1 MFKKICLGF
10 IFVFSLIFSSF
21 AQESAQ
27 YTNDLVQYNRAVK
40 LYQDNQY
47 KAAQKLFRE
56 VKKTD
61 ISTGVEA
68 DCAYYIANCAVRL
81 NQANADELMQ
91 DFVRNYP
98 TSTKRNSAYKSVADY
113 YFSNGDYSYARKWF
127 AEVDQNSLSQTE
139 LQEFYF
145 NNGYAAFK
153 TGQKEEAKKYF
164 NRVRDSKEYGSQAK
178 YYLGFIAYEGD
189 DYEEANQMFE
199 EVKTEGRNNKNLSYF
214 QSDMN
219 FKLGKFEQAI
229 ALAKE
234 QLDRSN
240 RQERSELNKIIGESY
255 FNLEEYE
262 AAIPYLKEYQ
272 GKNGKW
278 NNTDY
283 YQLGYA
289 YYKQGEYQN
298 AVSEFNKIIGG
309 QNFVAQ
315 NAYYHLAQSYIKLDQ
330 KQQALNAFKNAAEMS
345 FDEKIQEDAA
355 LNYSKLSYEIG
366 NNYKSIPEVLTDFLN
381 DYPNSKEKETISA
394 LLVDSYITS
403 KNYKKAMDLL
413 EGSKAYE
420 DKIVYQKVAYYRGV
434 ELYND
439 GKYQEASALFN
450 KSLSERNN
458 QTFTAKATYW
468 KAETAYNL
476 EEYQDALIGYKE
488 FKGMSAAKSTSEFK
502 NIDYNIGYTYFK
514 KRDYSNAISH
524 FKAYTSKNN
533 EQQKAQLNDAYLRL
547 GDSYFATSDYW
558 TAMESYN
565 EAIKMEGI
573 DSDYAYFQKAIS
585 YGFVDKN
592 DRKIDDLKSFLSRYS
607 KSIYRDDA
615 LYELGNTYVAEEQ
628 TDKAISAYQDLID
641 NVPMSSFVSKALLK
655 QGLIYYNNDQGNKA
669 LDKFRK
675 VVADYPNTEEA
686 NQAVKTARGIYVDLG
701 RTDEYAAWVKQL
713 DFVEVADSDID
724 NATFEAAEQKFI
736 NSENEAAKKGFKKYL
751 KDFPNGLHALPA
763 HFYLAQLQYK
773 NGDKTDAIPHYRYA
787 IEQPRSE
794 FTEQALARLSQILL
808 EKENYQE
815 AIPVLKRLESEADFP
830 QNITFAQSNLMKAYY
845 QQDNYEQTIAYAEKV
860 LRDAKI
866 EDQVKSDAQI
876 FTARAAMQTEQE
888 EKAKKAYAEVL
899 KIAKGALAAEAQY
912 YDAYFKRKDGNYE
925 ASNESVQ
932 VIAKEYSGYK
942 KFSYKGL
949 LLMSKNYYDLDDPF
963 QATAILENMIKSVS
977 GYPEIVEEAKTELS
991 RIKEEE
997 AKTNASV
1004 DAEQTEQN

>member
-1 MFKKICLGF
+1 MLQKISLGLL
-10 IFVFSLIFSSF
+10 FVFTLSFSGFS
-21 AQESAQ
+21 QESAQ
-27 YTNDLVQYNRAVK
+27 YTNDLVNYNRAVK

-47 KAAQKLFRE
+47 KAAQKLFKR
-56 VKKTD
+56 VKTQD
-61 ISTGVEA
+61 NNTSVEA

-91 DFVRNYP
+91 DFVQNYP
-98 TSTKRNSAYKSVADY
+98 TSTKRNSAYKNVANY
-113 YFSNGDYSYARKWF
+113 YFENGDYSYARKWF
-127 AEVDQNSLSQTE
+127 AEVDQNSLSKSE

-153 TGQKEEAKKYF
+153 AGQKEEAKKYF
-164 NRVRDSKEYGSQAK
+164 NRVRDSQEYGSQAK

-189 DYEEANQMFE
+189 EYDEANQMFE
-199 EVKTEGRNNKNLSYF
+199 EVKTDGRGNKNLSYF

-219 FKLGKFEQAI
+219 FKLGKFEKAI

-262 AAIPYLKEYQ
+262 ASIPYLKEYQ
-272 GKNGKW
+272 GKSGKW

-315 NAYYHLAQSYIKLDQ
+315 NAYYHLAQSYIKLDY
-330 KQQALNAFKNAAEMS
+330 KQQALNAFKNASEMD
-345 FDEKIQEDAA
+345 FDQKIKEDAA
-355 LNYSKLSYEIG
+355 LNYAKLSYEIG
-366 NNYKSIPEVLTDFLN
+366 NNYKSIPEVLTNFIET
-381 DYPNSKEKETISA
+381 YPNSKEKENIAA
-394 LLVDSYITS
+394 LLIDSYITS

-413 EGSKAYE
+413 EGSNTYK

-434 ELYND
+434 ELYTD
-439 GKYQEASALFN
+439 GKYKEALSLFD
-450 KSLSERNN
+450 KSLSERND
-458 QTFTAKATYW
+458 QIFTAKATYW
-468 KAETAYNL
+468 KAETDYNL
-476 EEYQDALIGYKE
+476 EKYQDALIGYKE
-488 FKGMSAAKSTSEFK
+488 FNGMSASKKTSEIE
-502 NIDYNIGYTYFK
+502 NIEYNIGYTYFK
-514 KRDYSNAISH
+514 KRAYAKAITH
-524 FKAYTSKNN
+524 FKKYSTSATS
-533 EQQKAQLNDAYLRL
+533 QQNTAQLNDAYLRL

-565 EAIKMEGI
+565 EAIKMKGI

-592 DRKIDDLKSFLSRYS
+592 NQKIEDLKSFLNRYQ

-628 TDKAISAYQDLID
+628 TGKAITAYQDLID
-641 NVPMSSFVSKALLK
+641 NVPMSSYVSKALLK

-669 LDKFRK
+669 LDRFKK

-686 NQAVKTARGIYVDLG
+686 SQAVKTARGIYVELG
-701 RTDEYAAWVKQL
+701 RTDDYAAWVKQL
-713 DFVEVADSDID
+713 DFVQVADSDID
-724 NATFEAAEQKFI
+724 NATYEAAEQKFI
-736 NSENEAAKKGFKKYL
+736 NNENAAAEKGFKKYL
-751 KDFPNGLHALPA
+751 NDFPNGIHALPA
-763 HFYLAQLQYK
+763 HFYVAQLQYRAG
-773 NGDKTDAIPHYRYA
+773 NFQEAAPHYRYVT
-787 IEQPRSE
+787 EQARNE

-808 EKENYQE
+808 ENEDYQQ
-815 AIPVLKRLESEADFP
+815 AIPVLQRLETEADFP

-845 QQDNYEQTIAYAEKV
+845 QQDNYEQTILYAEKV
-860 LRDAKI
+860 LADAKI

-876 FTARAAMQTEQE
+876 FTARAAMQIGKE
-888 EKAKKAYAEVL
+888 EKAKTAYGEVL

-912 YDAYFKRKDGNYE
+912 YDAYFKRQAENYK

-949 LLMSKNYYDLDDPF
+949 LLMSKNYYDLEDPF
-963 QATAILENMIKSVS
+963 QATAILENIIKSVS
-977 GYPEIVEEAKTELS
+977 GYPEIVNEAKTELAK
-991 RIKEEE
+991 IKEEE

-1004 DAEQTEQN
+1004 DAEQN

>member
-1 MFKKICLGF
+1 MVQKISFALLF
-10 IFVFSLIFSSF
+10 LVVFNFSGF

-27 YTNDLVQYNRAVK
+27 YTNDLVEYNRAVK
-40 LYQDNQY
+40 LYNNQQY
-47 KAAQKLFRE
+47 KAAQKLFKE
-56 VKKTD
+56 VKNSEDAKT
-61 ISTGVEA
+61 VES

-81 NQANADELMQ
+81 NQPNADELMQ
-91 DFVRNYP
+91 EFVQNYP
-98 TSTKRNSAYKSVADY
+98 TSTRRNSAYINVANY
-113 YFSNGDYSYARKWF
+113 YFENGDYAYAKKWY
-127 AEVDQNSLSQTE
+127 AEVDQNSLSKAE

-153 TGQKEEAKKYF
+153 NGQKEEAKKYF
-164 NRVRDSKEYGSQAK
+164 NRVRDSQEYGSQAK

-189 DYEEANQMFE
+189 EYDEANQMFE
-199 EVKTEGRNNKNLSYF
+199 EVKTDGRNNKNLSYF

-219 FKLGKFEQAI
+219 FKLGKFEKAI
-229 ALAKE
+229 ELAKE
-234 QLDRSN
+234 QLERSN
-240 RQERSELNKIIGESY
+240 RVERSELNKIIGESY
-255 FNLEEYE
+255 FNLKQYEE
-262 AAIPYLKEYQ
+262 AIPYLKEYQ
-272 GKNGKW
+272 GKQGKW

-298 AVSEFNKIIGG
+298 AISEFNKIIGG

-315 NAYYHLAQSYIKLDQ
+315 NAYYHLAESYVKLDQ
-330 KQQALNAFKNAAEMS
+330 KQQALNAFKNASEMD
-345 FDEKIQEDAA
+345 FDKKIQEDAA
-355 LNYSKLSYEIG
+355 LNYAKLSYEIG
-366 NNYKSIPEVLTDFLN
+366 NNYKSIPEVLTDFL
-381 DYPNSKEKETISA
+381 DKYPNSKEKETISA

-403 KNYKKAMDLL
+403 KNYKKALDLL
-413 EGSKAYE
+413 EGSNQYK

-434 ELYND
+434 ELYNE
-439 GKYQEASALFN
+439 GKYQDALAMFN
-450 KSLSERNN
+450 KSLSERND
-458 QTFTAKATYW
+458 QTFTAKATFW
-468 KAETAYNL
+468 KAETSYNL
-476 EEYQDALIGYKE
+476 EDYQEALIGYKE
-488 FKGMSAAKSTSEFK
+488 FKGMSAAKSTSEYK
-502 NIDYNIGYTYFK
+502 DIDYNIGYAYFK
-514 KRDYSNAISH
+514 KREYANAVTN
-524 FKAYTSKNN
+524 FKNYTSTANSKNN
-533 EQQKAQLNDAYLRL
+533 KAQLNDAYLRL

-592 DRKIDDLKSFLSRYS
+592 DRKIEDLKSFLNRYP

-615 LYELGNTYVAEEQ
+615 LYELGNTYVAENQPE
-628 TDKAISAYQDLID
+628 KALGAYQNLVN

-655 QGLIYYNNDQGNKA
+655 QGLIYYNNDQSNEA
-669 LDKFRK
+669 LAKFKK

-686 NQAVKTARGIYVDLG
+686 SQAVKTARGIYVDLG
-701 RTDEYAAWVKQL
+701 RTDEYASWVSTL

-736 NSENEAAKKGFKKYL
+736 NNNSDAAIKGFKKYL
-751 KDFPNGLHALPA
+751 NDFPNGLHALA
-763 HFYLAQLQYK
+763 SHFYLAQLQYK

-830 QNITFAQSNLMKAYY
+830 QNITFARSNLMKAYY
-845 QQDNYEQTIAYAEKV
+845 QQENYQQTITYAEKV
-860 LRDAKI
+860 LADTKI
-866 EDQVKSDAQI
+866 EDDVKSDAQVFI
-876 FTARAAMQTEQE
+876 ARAAMQTGNE
-888 EKAKKAYAEVL
+888 ERAKKAYAEVL
-899 KIAKGALAAEAQY
+899 RIAKGALAAEAQY

-925 ASNESVQ
+925 VSNKSVQ

-942 KFSYKGL
+942 KFSLKGL
-949 LLMSKNYYDLDDPF
+949 LLMSKNYYDLEDPY
-963 QATAILENMIKSVS
+963 QATVILENIIKSVS
-977 GYPEIVEEAKTELS
+977 DYPEIVSEAKTELA

-1004 DAEQTEQN
+1004 DAEQN